1 MEQIR
6 IPCDLSESGLENAV
20 EQLGGFTPPHVVV
33 CDSDK
38 YLAQRLLSRIGWSW
52 EVDPELPTYAWKVR
66 LNGKTIYSPGA

>member
-1 MEQIR
+1 MEQIS
-6 IPCDLSESGLENAV
+6 IPCDLSESGLEAAA

-52 EVDPELPTYAWKVR
+52 EVDPELPTDAWKVR